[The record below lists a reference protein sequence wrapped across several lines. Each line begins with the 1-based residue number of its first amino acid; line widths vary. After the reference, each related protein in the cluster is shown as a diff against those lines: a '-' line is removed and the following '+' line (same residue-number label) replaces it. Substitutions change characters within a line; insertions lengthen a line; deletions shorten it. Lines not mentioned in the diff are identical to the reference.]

1 MPWKESR
8 VVNERAKFCL
18 EWHERWDKAKGGRV
32 DLAELCRVFG
42 ISRQTGYKWLRRF
55 REAGHDVRALADRSR
70 RPHTSPTA
78 VPEHVQDAV
87 VATRKAHPR
96 WGPRKLHAWLEERYP
111 GVALPSA
118 SAMAAVLKRRGLTTP
133 RRRHRRRTPPLT
145 APFAQA
151 TAPNAVWCIDF
162 KGKFKTGDGVWCTAF
177 TVTDAC
183 SRYCIRCEVVEEA
196 GHVAVERILDS
207 AFREFGLPR
216 AIRSDNGPPF
226 AAPGPAGLTRLAV
239 WLLRMGI
246 RLERITPG
254 KPQQNGRHERF
265 HLTLAL
271 ETASP
276 PKASA
281 RAQQRAFD
289 LFRREYNEERP
300 HEALGQKPPAR
311 FYEPSSRRYPG
322 ARIQLDPSPIS
333 HVERVARD
341 GSIPF
346 ARRRVFVSTAVY
358 GENVEVEP
366 DVGTRYRVLF
376 GPIVLGHLDAARPGR
391 LLPALRPRKQ
401 HFLDLTAPRPE

>member
-55 REAGHDVRALADRSR
+55 REGGHHVRALADRSR

-111 GVALPSA
+111 GVALPRA
-118 SAMAAVLKRRGLTTP
+118 S
-133 RRRHRRRTPPLT
+133 
-145 APFAQA
+145 AQA

-311 FYEPSSRRYPG
+311 LYEPPSRRYPG

-333 HVERVARD
+333 HA
-341 GSIPF
+341 
-346 ARRRVFVSTAVY
+346 
-358 GENVEVEP
+358 
-366 DVGTRYRVLF
+366 
-376 GPIVLGHLDAARPGR
+376 
-391 LLPALRPRKQ
+391 
-401 HFLDLTAPRPE
+401 